1 MKLIKKK
8 IHGSEIATLIISNEE
23 MEDITKIVE
32 SLEELGLPVKGISET
47 IRNETKEQK
56 GEFFP
61 ILLGALTPS
70 LLARVLSRKGVIRT
84 GENF

>member
-8 IHGSEIATLIISNEE
+8 IHGLEIATLRISNEE
-23 MEDITKIVE
+23 MEDIIKIAE
-32 SLEELGLPVKGISET
+32 SLEELGLSVKGISET

-56 GEFFP
+56 GGFFP
-61 ILLGALTPS
+61 ILLGALAPS
-70 LLARVLSRKGVIRT
+70 LLARALSGKGVTRT

>member
-8 IHGSEIATLIISNEE
+8 IHGLEIATLIISNEE

-70 LLARVLSRKGVIRT
+70 LLARALSRKGVIRT
-84 GENF
+84 GENL